1 MGGASI
7 LTHCPDHITVY
18 LVSLTSYASQNGK
31 KQANKQTKCE
41 WDFKYVKV
49 LAHQL
54 KSDIKR
60 LGTCIGCTPTFC
72 HMVVVLGLGL
82 SSYRKCSLEVVA
94 ARYRVCHVIFLYSL
108 HFK

>member
-1 MGGASI
+1 MSGFSDI
-7 LTHCPDHITVY
+7 ICIPKW
-18 LVSLTSYASQNGK
+18 K

-72 HMVVVLGLGL
+72 PMVAVLGLGL
-82 SSYRKCSLEVVA
+82 SSCRKCSLEVVA
-94 ARYRVCHVIFLYSL
+94 ARYRVCRVIFLYSL